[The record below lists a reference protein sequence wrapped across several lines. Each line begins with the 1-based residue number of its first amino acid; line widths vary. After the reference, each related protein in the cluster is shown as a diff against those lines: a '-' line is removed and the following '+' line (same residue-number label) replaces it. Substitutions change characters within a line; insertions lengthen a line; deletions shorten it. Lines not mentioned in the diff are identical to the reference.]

1 MKSPKGEKK
10 TLHMVMGKKS
20 SIAQDITEEL
30 THIEFEEVG
39 HPRIH
44 NKT

>member
-1 MKSPKGEKK
+1 MKSPKGEENI
-10 TLHMVMGKKS
+10 TYGNGKKS